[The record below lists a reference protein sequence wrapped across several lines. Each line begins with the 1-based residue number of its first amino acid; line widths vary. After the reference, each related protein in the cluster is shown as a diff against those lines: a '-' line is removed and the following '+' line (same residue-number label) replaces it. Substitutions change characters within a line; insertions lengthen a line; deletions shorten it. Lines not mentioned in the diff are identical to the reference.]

1 MGLGLQVGVN
11 LANDFHDGVRGVDTA
26 ERLGPPRLTSS
37 GLAPARSVLFAAL
50 ASVLVAGLSGLAL
63 AAVTTWW
70 LVPIGALAMLALW
83 LYSGGP
89 RPYAELGLGEVMVF
103 LFFGVMATAGSA
115 YVQAETVPAAAW
127 WASVPMGLLAVA
139 ILVANNLRDI
149 PTDAVAGKRTLA
161 VRLGDRRTRTL
172 YRVCIVGAFAAI
184 VLGTLV
190 DVLDE
195 GSGLSPWSLLALA
208 AAVAAVGPFQR
219 VGQAEGRDLI
229 PVLVAT
235 ARLQVVFGALL
246 RARTVD
252 RGGER
257 VSEGDVAFGCARAVV
272 GRARAERAHGACSL
286 AGVAFDADRA
296 RARAQRT
303 DSVHVHLDERA
314 QRVLRPRHCEGTGR
328 PVVVACTSGTAAADL
343 FPAVDRSLDGAG
355 PARAPD
361 RRSSARA
368 PRGRC
373 EPDDRPGRAVRTVR
387 AVPRRMRRSQAR
399 VPTGRV
405 HELVLESRD
414 VSMGVLAGAG
424 AREPALSGSRSSVP
438 AA

>member
-1 MGLGLQVGVN
+1 VTRLAVWVQGARPRTLGASIAPVVVGTSAAGVLVAWRFVAALLVGLGLQVGVN
-11 LANDFHDGVRGVDTA
+11 LANDYHDGVRGVDTR

-37 GLAPARSVLFAAL
+37 GLAPARSVLFSAL

-219 VGQAEGRDLI
+219 VGQAQGRDLI

-235 ARLQVVFGALL
+235 ARLQGTFGA
-246 RARTVD
+246 
-252 RGGER
+252 
-257 VSEGDVAFGCARAVV
+257 AFALGMWI
-272 GRARAERAHGACSL
+272 AEA
-286 AGVAFDADRA
+286 
-296 RARAQRT
+296 
-303 DSVHVHLDERA
+303 
-314 QRVLRPRHCEGTGR
+314 
-328 PVVVACTSGTAAADL
+328 TS
-343 FPAVDRSLDGAG
+343 
-355 PARAPD
+355 
-361 RRSSARA
+361 
-368 PRGRC
+368 
-373 EPDDRPGRAVRTVR
+373 
-387 AVPRRMRRSQAR
+387 
-399 VPTGRV
+399 
-405 HELVLESRD
+405 
-414 VSMGVLAGAG
+414 
-424 AREPALSGSRSSVP
+424 
-438 AA
+438 